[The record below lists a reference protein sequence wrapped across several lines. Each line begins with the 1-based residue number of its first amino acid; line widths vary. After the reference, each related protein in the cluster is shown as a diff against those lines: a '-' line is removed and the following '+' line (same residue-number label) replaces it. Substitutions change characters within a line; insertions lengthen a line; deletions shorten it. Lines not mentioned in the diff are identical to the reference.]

1 MHILWRG
8 LWLAKMVSVLVNYT
22 RQKMECNHFLLT
34 KIARLA
40 TGLPGRKNQRNGL
53 LTFAQR
59 ISEKILHVSGTLTLS
74 KQGGDYPLDEH
85 QNDIH

>member
-1 MHILWRG
+1 MQILWRG
-8 LWLAKMVSVLVNYT
+8 LWLAKMVSVLVNYN

-40 TGLPGRKNQRNGL
+40 TGLPRRRNQRSGL

-59 ISEKILHVSGTLTLS
+59 ISEKVLHVSGALTLL
-74 KQGGDYPLDEH
+74 KQGGNNPLDKH
-85 QNDIH
+85 QNNIH